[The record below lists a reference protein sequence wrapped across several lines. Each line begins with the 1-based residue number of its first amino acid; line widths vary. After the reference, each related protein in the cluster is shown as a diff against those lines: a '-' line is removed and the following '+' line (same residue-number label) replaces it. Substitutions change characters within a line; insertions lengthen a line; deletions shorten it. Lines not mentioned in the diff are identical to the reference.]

1 MTNKLEL
8 ALEQTG
14 QVFLEMAKEIK
25 TLKEEIADIEVLV
38 HKHESLNYELGKIFS
53 KAGY

>member
-1 MTNKLEL
+1 MTNKLET

-25 TLKEEIADIEVLV
+25 ILKEEIADL
-38 HKHESLNYELGKIFS
+38 
-53 KAGY
+53 

>member
-14 QVFLEMAKEIK
+14 QVFLEMAKEIRDLK
-25 TLKEEIADIEVLV
+25 TEIADL
-38 HKHESLNYELGKIFS
+38 
-53 KAGY
+53 